1 MATAEL
7 TETIQGRPKVPD
19 SLVYEVLGRRMLYY
33 KGYKDVVAGLKTPE
47 EVMGC
52 SDIQALVVSTLHGHL
67 YGLID
72 RKTYQLTTNESG
84 LTIPKVGRLAN
95 DIAIFNR
102 DSITELR
109 GKYFR
114 VPPKIV
120 IEVDVKADISLDVY
134 PAGEQDYV
142 FDKTD
147 KLLAFGVERVV
158 WFTTKSKKTFIATKD
173 DKWVVQTWDDD
184 VLIMDGCVLNLAQLL
199 HRRGYS
205 VLKLH

>member
-1 MATAEL
+1 MATDA
-7 TETIQGRPKVPD
+7 TIETTRRRHLKVPD
-19 SLVYEVLGRRMLYY
+19 SLIYEVLGRRTLYY
-33 KGYKDVVAGLKTPE
+33 KGYKDVVTGLKTPE
-47 EVMGC
+47 DIMGC

-72 RKTYQLTTNESG
+72 RKTYWLTTNESG
-84 LTIPKVGRLAN
+84 LTIPEVGRLAN

-102 DSITELR
+102 ESIPELR

-114 VPPKIV
+114 TPPKVV

-147 KLLAFGVERVV
+147 KLLDFGVERVI
-158 WFTTKSKKTFIATKD
+158 WFTTKSKKTFIATKGE
-173 DKWVVQTWDDD
+173 KWVVQTWDDD
-184 VLIMDGCVLNLAQLL
+184 VLIMDGCVLNLTQLL
-199 HRRGYS
+199 HEEGI
-205 VLKLH
+205 LF